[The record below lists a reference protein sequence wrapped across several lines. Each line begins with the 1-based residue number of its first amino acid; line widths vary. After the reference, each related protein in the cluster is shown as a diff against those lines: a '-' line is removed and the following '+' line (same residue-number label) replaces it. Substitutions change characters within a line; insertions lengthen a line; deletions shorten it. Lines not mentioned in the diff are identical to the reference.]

1 MQAMYATGVP
11 CICCGRLIHD
21 GRIGRCSTCRLGY
34 HYHGETV
41 IYCRTAPAPK
51 REPVKRPPQPRKPRR
66 EWWNR

>member
-1 MQAMYATGVP
+1 MYATGVP

-34 HYHGETV
+34 HYHNDAV
-41 IYCRTAPAPK
+41 VYCGTGPAPK
-51 REPVKRPPQPRKPRR
+51 REPAKRPPPSKPRR